1 MGTLYREPMERL
13 AFCFDK
19 SEDIQMRDIYIC
31 NTFTPKIKG
40 KSQCIN
46 VILHWLWN
54 VNEIY
59 AHLSVRISRYCTLK
73 CAYIKLTHSTNPS
86 KGFDIGSEITATYI
100 EALWQY

>member
-19 SEDIQMRDIYIC
+19 SEDIQMRHIYIC

-54 VNEIY
+54 VNEICVLY
-59 AHLSVRISRYCTLK
+59 QDIAR
-73 CAYIKLTHSTNPS
+73 AYIKLTHSTNPS

>member
-19 SEDIQMRDIYIC
+19 SEDIQMRHIYIC

-54 VNEIY
+54 VNEIC
-59 AHLSVRISRYCTLK
+59 VRISFVIGLK
-73 CAYIKLTHSTNPS
+73 LFVLLFMKVYKVI
-86 KGFDIGSEITATYI
+86 
-100 EALWQY
+100 

>member
-19 SEDIQMRDIYIC
+19 SEDIQMRHIYIC

-54 VNEIY
+54 VNEIC
-59 AHLSVRISRYCTLK
+59 VRISRYCTCVYQINTFHKSLK
-73 CAYIKLTHSTNPS
+73 RL
-86 KGFDIGSEITATYI
+86 
-100 EALWQY
+100 